1 MHLFI
6 VSFAF
11 MHDSNGDKNDI
22 TSNAESLGLDLHI
35 AQIGQSVANDSS
47 LLQCKAS
54 IDVDQI

>member
-1 MHLFI
+1 
-6 VSFAF
+6 
-11 MHDSNGDKNDI
+11 MHDRNGNKNDI
-22 TSNAESLGLDLHI
+22 TSNAENLGLDLHI

>member
-1 MHLFI
+1 
-6 VSFAF
+6 
-11 MHDSNGDKNDI
+11 MHDSNGNKNDI

-35 AQIGQSVANDSS
+35 AQIGQSVANDSL